1 MSASSLVGLGLG
13 DLAHGGQEVKRASSH
28 HFFLIYVT
36 TLPSCPLEIILWPT
50 HGTQVLGQSPIKLI
64 NTGQYFVRFV
74 RSTALCLA
82 TSYHILMI
90 QTFFLYTAYMIFRIS
105 GCQEDSLLSCR
116 LQPSFPFPFKM
127 NHIVWSYRKTP
138 SLLRQERKYAR
149 SAIPKNAN
157 EGGSKYAA
165 IKFPKNN
172 AQQDANSRGYF
183 RYSNTPP
190 WLSSFD
196 RLNISTSTTISRWV
210 KAPQKG
216 PCPAIRKKRLP
227 QHSFCSQYQ
236 EVATSTVT
244 F

>member
-1 MSASSLVGLGLG
+1 MLLASLATCVSASSLVGLGLG

-116 LQPSFPFPFKM
+116 FQPSFPFPFKM

-165 IKFPKNN
+165 ISFPKTMP
-172 AQQDANSRGYF
+172 SKMPTHEG
-183 RYSNTPP
+183 
-190 WLSSFD
+190 
-196 RLNISTSTTISRWV
+196 ISDTRTLHL
-210 KAPQKG
+210 G
-216 PCPAIRKKRLP
+216 CPASID
-227 QHSFCSQYQ
+227 
-236 EVATSTVT
+236 STYPHRRR
-244 F
+244 